1 MLANN
6 DGKIFVGSRKD
17 AKSSN
22 YPDAWQMPQGGIDD
36 GEDSESAA
44 LRELKEETGIDAA
57 HVNIIA
63 TSAEERFYDL
73 PEELVGKIWKGKYR
87 GQRQWWFLLRF
98 SGEDHHIDVNTEHA
112 EFSDWKWAEPADL
125 PKLIVPFKKELY
137 KSVLAEFQTL
147 I

>member
-1 MLANN
+1 MLTNN

-17 AKSSN
+17 GKRSN

-36 GEDSESAA
+36 GEDAKSAA
-44 LRELKEETGIDAA
+44 LRELKEETGIDAV

-98 SGEDHHIDVNTEHA
+98 SGEDHHIDVNTDHA
-112 EFSDWKWAEPADL
+112 EFSNWKWVEPDDL
-125 PKLIVPFKKELY
+125 PRLIVPFKKELY
-137 KSVLAEFQTL
+137 KSVLAEFETL